1 MSYELRVKT
10 GYKKHLILIVVII
23 LFLTKNAHAGNLGF
37 GVHSGYGV
45 LKYKEN
51 TSAFGT
57 KVESESKQNV
67 VLFGVS
73 GEYSLPRQD
82 NFYIALVT
90 DWALGLEGTEKW
102 RENNVQ
108 VQTNDME
115 VFGQF
120 YDLRFG
126 YKDTLDSFYYRFY
139 AGGGWDGLHFKR
151 DRFVSR
157 GVSLSGSVTE
167 DFSLWRTGGGIGL
180 GFKQGKW
187 ALDGRFAY
195 AYYPKGEVENSSLP
209 QFTFDTNGTCTDAG
223 LGIAYEVWEKTSLY
237 LGGSYT
243 LLKLDQSD
251 IMRSGSI
258 QAVFPE
264 SETEIIA
271 GVVNLTYSF

>member
-1 MSYELRVKT
+1 MKNN
-10 GYKKHLILIVVII
+10 LILIFITLV
-23 LFLTKNAHAGNLGF
+23 FLTGTSYAGNLGF

-45 LKYKEN
+45 LEYKEN

-57 KVESESKQNV
+57 KVESESKQDV

-73 GEYSLPRQD
+73 GEYTFPRQD
-82 NFYIALVT
+82 NFFIALVT

-115 VFGQF
+115 VFGEF

-126 YKDTLDSFYYRFY
+126 YKENTLDSFYYRFY
-139 AGGGWDGLHFKR
+139 VSGGWDGLHFKR
-151 DRFVSR
+151 DSFVSR

-167 DFSLWRTGGGIGL
+167 DFSLWHVGGGIGL
-180 GFKQGKW
+180 GYKLGRW
-187 ALDGRFAY
+187 VLDGRMAY
-195 AYYPKGEVENSSLP
+195 NYFPKGEVENSSLP

-223 LGIAYEVWEKTSLY
+223 LGIAYNITEKTGLY
-237 LGGSYT
+237 LGALYT
-243 LLKLDQSD
+243 LIKLDQSD
-251 IMRSGSI
+251 VMRSGSV

-264 SETEIIA
+264 SETEIMA
-271 GVVNLTYSF
+271 GVVNLTYAF